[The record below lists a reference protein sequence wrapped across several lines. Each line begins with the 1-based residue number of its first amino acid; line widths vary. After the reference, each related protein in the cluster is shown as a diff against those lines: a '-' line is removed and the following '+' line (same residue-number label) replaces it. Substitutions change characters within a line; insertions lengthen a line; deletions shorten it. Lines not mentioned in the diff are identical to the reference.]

1 MGTKERGT
9 TRPILA
15 STKMETR
22 RDAMRTFVAVALV
35 SLAIIGV
42 ATATMLHTWFK
53 YDEPEVLKE
62 PSTLR
67 QKPLDDYD
75 RD

>member
-1 MGTKERGT
+1 
-9 TRPILA
+9 
-15 STKMETR
+15 
-22 RDAMRTFVAVALV
+22 MRTFVAVALV

-53 YDEPEVLKE
+53 YDEP
-62 PSTLR
+62 STLR

>member
-1 MGTKERGT
+1 
-9 TRPILA
+9 
-15 STKMETR
+15 
-22 RDAMRTFVAVALV
+22 MRTFIAIALV

-42 ATATMLHTWFK
+42 AVSTVLHTWFK
-53 YDEPEVLKE
+53 YDAPEFLKE

-67 QKPLDDYD
+67 QKPLDDHD